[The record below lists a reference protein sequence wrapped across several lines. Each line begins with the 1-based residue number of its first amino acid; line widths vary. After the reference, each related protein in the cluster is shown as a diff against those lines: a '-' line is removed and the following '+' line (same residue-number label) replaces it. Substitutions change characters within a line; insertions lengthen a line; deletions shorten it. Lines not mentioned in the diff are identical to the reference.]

1 MRILRV
7 CLICTLSFLGLFGV
21 PLGMFGQQASQRSQE
36 KKGLSNDDII
46 SMARVRFPD
55 STIIKAI
62 QVNETNFDL
71 SATALVE
78 LKNAGVSQAVIETM
92 LATSNAKRESIPSRN
107 GRAATETLDTKSS
120 DLMAEV
126 GVYAVQGKKLISVE
140 PEIVNW
146 RTGGV
151 LKTLATAGL
160 DKGHVN
166 GTIAGPSSK
175 LSLASPPQLMPDM
188 TIFYFHCTEGV
199 SAAEY
204 QLLRLW
210 GKGDRREFRAITGGV
225 LHSKGGAQDNVVSFT
240 YEKIAP
246 RIFKVIVPRL
256 NFGEY
261 GFLAPGA
268 VATANAASQGKM
280 YTFRIVE

>member
-1 MRILRV
+1 MRTLRV
-7 CLICTLSFLGLFGV
+7 YLICSFSLLGLFFV
-21 PLGMFGQQASQRSQE
+21 PSGMPGQQVSQANKE

-46 SMARVRFPD
+46 LMARVSFPD
-55 STIIKAI
+55 STIIKTI

-71 SATALVE
+71 SATALVA
-78 LKNAGVSQAVIETM
+78 LKNAGVSQAVIDIM
-92 LATSNAKRESIPSRN
+92 LAAGNSKREPISLQKS
-107 GRAATETLDTKSS
+107 RAATFTLDTKTS
-120 DLMAEV
+120 DLMTEV
-126 GVYAVQGKKLISVE
+126 GVYVVQANKLISVE

-166 GTIAGPSSK
+166 GTIAGSSSK
-175 LSLASPPQLMPDM
+175 LNLASPPQLMPDM
-188 TIFYFHCTEGV
+188 TVFYFHCVEGV
-199 SAAEY
+199 SAAEF

-225 LHSKGGAQDNVVSFT
+225 LHATGGARDNVVSFT

-246 RIFKVIVPRL
+246 RIFKVVVPRL

-268 VATANAASQGKM
+268 VATANVASQRKM